1 MFFKAAEV
9 EPDVKD
15 LQKHSDIISDVLEE
29 IIISTDAILKQS
41 IINF

>member
-1 MFFKAAEV
+1 MIKEAEV
-9 EPDVKD
+9 EPDVND
-15 LQKHSDIISDVLEE
+15 LQQHSDIISDVLEE